1 MSLNGLTGAIGLT
14 AGSNITITQ
23 SGNTLTIASTASGS
37 GVTMYVE
44 TFNGL
49 TGPVTGVS
57 VPRHWFL

>member
-1 MSLNGLTGAIGLT
+1 
-14 AGSNITITQ
+14 
-23 SGNTLTIASTASGS
+23 
-37 GVTMYVE
+37 VTMYVE